1 VSDLDDRPG
10 RRVPSRRQAIVG
22 LGYVGAC
29 AVYVVIGVTVTDFLL
44 SFWVGI
50 AYLLFAAWVFP
61 ALVRKLL

>member
-1 VSDLDDRPG
+1 VL
-10 RRVPSRRQAIVG
+10 

-50 AYLLFAAWVFP
+50 GYLLFVAWFLP
-61 ALVRKLL
+61 MLVRKLL